1 MTRSI
6 VTLAVLACM
15 VFAVTLSGCQT
26 QQPQQITRAD
36 IVRLV
41 NGAQLAL
48 DLGLT
53 LAEMRGADAATID
66 TAREHS
72 MLAFAVMRDALAVD
86 LGDLDRDKLAGALEQ
101 LRLVAGDVLALCEG
115 VGVNEVRL
123 QAISLTVDR
132 AFFVLSQVVA
142 ISGERL

>member
-6 VTLAVLACM
+6 ITLAVISCM
-15 VFAVTLSGCQT
+15 VFAVLLSGCQT
-26 QQPQQITRAD
+26 TQAQQITRAD

-53 LAEMRGADAATID
+53 LAEMRGADMAVID

-72 MLAFAVMRDALAVD
+72 MLAFAVLRDALAVD
-86 LGDLDRDKLAGALEQ
+86 LNDLDRDKLEAAVGQ
-101 LRLVAGDVLALCEG
+101 LRVVAGDVLALCEA

-123 QAISLTVDR
+123 QAISLAVDR
-132 AFFVLSQVVA
+132 AFFVLTQVV
-142 ISGERL
+142 GNLR

>member
-1 MTRSI
+1 MTRNV
-6 VTLAVLACM
+6 VTLAVISCI

-26 QQPQQITRAD
+26 QQPQTITRAD

-48 DLGLT
+48 DMGLT

-72 MLAFAVMRDALAVD
+72 MLAFAVARDALAVD
-86 LGDLDRDKLAGALEQ
+86 LGDLDRDKLEAAVAQ
-101 LRLVAGDVLALCEG
+101 LRIVAGDVLALCEA

-123 QAISLTVDR
+123 QAISLAVDR
-132 AFFVLSQVVA
+132 AFFVLSQVV
-142 ISGERL
+142 GNL

>member
-1 MTRSI
+1 MNRSV

-26 QQPQQITRAD
+26 QAPQQITRAD

-53 LAEMRGADAATID
+53 LAEMRGADMAVID

-72 MLAFAVMRDALAVD
+72 MLAFAVLRDALAVD
-86 LGDLDRDKLAGALEQ
+86 LSDLDRDKLEAAVGQ
-101 LRLVAGDVLALCEG
+101 LRVVAGDVLALCEG

-123 QAISLTVDR
+123 QAISLAVDR
-132 AFFVLSQVVA
+132 AFFVLTQVV
-142 ISGERL
+142 GNLR

>member
-1 MTRSI
+1 MTRNV
-6 VTLAVLACM
+6 VTLAVISCI
-15 VFAVTLSGCQT
+15 VFAVALSGCQT

-36 IVRLV
+36 LVRLV

-53 LAEMRGADAATID
+53 LAEMRGADPAKID

-72 MLAFAVMRDALAVD
+72 MLAFALARDALAVD
-86 LGDLDRDKLAGALEQ
+86 LGDLDRDKLAGAVAQ
-101 LRLVAGDVLALCEG
+101 LRIVAGDVLAICEA

-123 QAISLTVDR
+123 QAISLAVDR
-132 AFFVLSQVVA
+132 AFFVLTQVV
-142 ISGERL
+142 GNL

>member
-6 VTLAVLACM
+6 ITLAVISCI

-26 QQPQQITRAD
+26 QQPQRITRSD

-53 LAEMRGADAATID
+53 LAEMRGADPAKID

-72 MLAFAVMRDALAVD
+72 MLAFAVARDALAVD
-86 LGDLDRDKLAGALEQ
+86 LGDLDRDKLEAAVAQ
-101 LRLVAGDVLALCEG
+101 LRVVAGDVLALCEA

-132 AFFVLSQVVA
+132 AFFVLSQVV
-142 ISGERL
+142 SNL

>member
-1 MTRSI
+1 MHRLI
-6 VTLAVLACM
+6 VTTAVLSC
-15 VFAVTLSGCQT
+15 VLFAALLSGCQT

-36 IVRLV
+36 LVRLV

-53 LAEMRGADAATID
+53 LAEMRGADTAKID

-72 MLAFAVMRDALAVD
+72 MMAFAVMRDALAVD
-86 LGDLDRDKLAGALEQ
+86 LSDLDKPKLEAAVAQ
-101 LRLVAGDVLALCEG
+101 LRIVAGDVLALCEA

-123 QAISLTVDR
+123 QAISLAVDR
-132 AFFVLSQVVA
+132 AFFVLTQVVGN
-142 ISGERL
+142 S

>member
-15 VFAVTLSGCQT
+15 VFAITLSGCQT
-26 QQPQQITRAD
+26 TQPQQITRAD

-53 LAEMRGADAATID
+53 LAEMRGADMAVID

-72 MLAFAVMRDALAVD
+72 MLAFAVLRDALAVD
-86 LGDLDRDKLAGALEQ
+86 LGDLDRDKLAGAVAQ
-101 LRLVAGDVLALCEG
+101 LRIVAGDVLALCEG
-115 VGVNEVRL
+115 VGVNDVRL
-123 QAISLTVDR
+123 QAISLAVDR
-132 AFFVLSQVVA
+132 AFFVLSQVVGNL
-142 ISGERL
+142 SGVI